1 MQLRG
6 SWVYSSNKHLP
17 NAYYEPSTLGVDG
30 WNQESLCNQLG
41 SEMSGKSRLNWNG
54 KLDVW
59 NQGKHHR
66 QNLMAGRRFKIDSG
80 KTENKTGLKA
90 CLLIF
95 PLPPSHSSVLT
106 VGSGGSSVAF
116 SRYSPFCI
124 PLEFTKSH
132 QRAAIAIDC
141 YILVY

>member
-1 MQLRG
+1 MDYRYSTKEKIYLEKSLLWATYFGSRNAGVQLRG

-66 QNLMAGRRFKIDSG
+66 QNLMAERRFKIDSG
-80 KTENKTGLKA
+80 KTENKTGLKVI
-90 CLLIF
+90 L
-95 PLPPSHSSVLT
+95 
-106 VGSGGSSVAF
+106 GSSIHEGVNLSLF
-116 SRYSPFCI
+116 FC
-124 PLEFTKSH
+124 PGT
-132 QRAAIAIDC
+132 
-141 YILVY
+141 